1 MKKNSN
7 FTLIE
12 LLITIAVIAIL
23 AALLLPALHASRSKA
38 RSTGCKSNLKQIG
51 ISLMQYYDSSDA
63 WFPAP
68 CLYMRKLYE
77 TGLIQIAWK
86 NPSEVGS
93 PADCRNVKVLRCPVS
108 SANRLQWGPS
118 YSMSGMMMYPQ
129 GASSWPA
136 ILTEGRNL
144 YPRIGVLKNISE
156 RMLVI
161 DDYNLMDTTMS
172 SNYGN
177 VGYYAHGPGANPC
190 PPWAAGSY
198 YETSE
203 GGAPG
208 TPSKCGTANAGMLDG
223 HVEERPYVFL
233 TAPYGHTLYKMSQRF
248 FNVTN

>member
-86 NPSEVGS
+86 NPSGVGS

-129 GASSWPA
+129 GMSSWPA
-136 ILTEGRNL
+136 ILTEGRNI
-144 YPRIGVLKNISE
+144 YPRIGNLKNISA
-156 RMLVI
+156 RMLAI
-161 DDYNLMDTTMS
+161 DDYNMMDTSMS
-172 SNYGN
+172 NNYGN

-203 GGAPG
+203 GGATG
-208 TPSKCGTANAGMLDG
+208 TPTTRGTANAVMLDG
-223 HVEERPYVFL
+223 HVEERTYAFL
-233 TAPYGHTLYKMSQRF
+233 TAPYGHTLYQMSQRF

>member
-51 ISLMQYYDSSDA
+51 ISLRQYYDSSDA

-118 YSMSGMMMYPQ
+118 YSMSGMMMFPQ
-129 GASSWPA
+129 GMSSWPA
-136 ILTEGRNL
+136 ILSEGRNI
-144 YPRIGVLKNISE
+144 YPRIGNLKNISA
-156 RMLVI
+156 RMLAI
-161 DDYNLMDTTMS
+161 DDYNMMDTSMS
-172 SNYGN
+172 YNYGN
-177 VGYYAHGPGANPC
+177 
-190 PPWAAGSY
+190 
-198 YETSE
+198 SE
-203 GGAPG
+203 GGATG
-208 TPSKCGTANAGMLDG
+208 TPTTRGTANAVMLDG
-223 HVEERPYVFL
+223 HVEERTYAFL
-233 TAPYGHTLYKMSQRF
+233 TAPYGHTLYQMSQRF